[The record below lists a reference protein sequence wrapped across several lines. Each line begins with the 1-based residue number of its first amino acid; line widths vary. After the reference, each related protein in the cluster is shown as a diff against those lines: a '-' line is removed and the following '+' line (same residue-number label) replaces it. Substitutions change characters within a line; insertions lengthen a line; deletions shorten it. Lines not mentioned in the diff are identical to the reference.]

1 MPSQDAN
8 AGADVRHLPQ
18 SESLQF
24 NEDQGGNNLDGQFS
38 MTSHEE
44 SAVWFMEN
52 KICDI
57 ETHEPGQD
65 CEGNISHKYLEPE
78 TETRKSDSNKLQVE
92 EVPDVHALR
101 GECSKLSQELTVVTF
116 SSHREVGCRVD
127 TLQIHEERQFCLDEV
142 SQRINVLQGNGK

>member
-1 MPSQDAN
+1 MPSQDVN

-38 MTSHEE
+38 RTSHEE

-52 KICDI
+52 KIFDI
-57 ETHEPGQD
+57 ETHEPGQG
-65 CEGNISHKYLEPE
+65 CEGNISNKYLEPE
-78 TETRKSDSNKLQVE
+78 TEIRKSDSNKLQLE

-101 GECSKLSQELTVVTF
+101 GECSKLSQELSAVTF